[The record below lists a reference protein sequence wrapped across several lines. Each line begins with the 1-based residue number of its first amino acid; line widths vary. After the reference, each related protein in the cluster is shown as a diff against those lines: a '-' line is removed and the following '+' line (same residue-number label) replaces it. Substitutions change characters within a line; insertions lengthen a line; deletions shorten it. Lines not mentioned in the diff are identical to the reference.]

1 MTETPRSPYCL
12 SRQHP
17 ELAAGSPASRNPIN
31 NRKNEPLPAPPAP
44 PPPRPETPPR
54 KHL

>member
-1 MTETPRSPYCL
+1 MIDPPRPPYCL

-17 ELAAGSPASRNPIN
+17 ELASGGLGTTRGPIN
-31 NRKNEPLPAPPAP
+31 SRKSEPVPPIQ
-44 PPPRPETPPR
+44 PRPDTPPR